1 MGGSKPQRPPQPAAC
16 TGRDA
21 RGWLPLRPVD
31 KCQSVSAA
39 PMFAHPPAY
48 CSIAASRGRASHRI
62 TRQMQPGTGGRTA
75 GPRPPRRNLLLVG
88 IRPGTPTGTDLGAIF
103 SLHLFSLVP
112 ILSGLLHVS
121 RCPVCGECPA
131 WSVEIPQLKQ
141 CPGGHARC
149 QPAVPVPARS
159 SLELERQSRPPLL
172 GRRKPPYAVTN
183 SSRGR
188 APGPQLP
195 VPCLITVLAPHS
207 PSATLRV
214 PVEPLSTSRRSRI
227 SSIIIFNVQPTQR
240 PQPLVHTKDAG
251 NKAAQH
257 SSAAKQS
264 QRIITRFVLT
274 RPSSKIKRSE
284 SPYPTTLPRPRHPPP
299 TTDR

>member
-1 MGGSKPQRPPQPAAC
+1 
-16 TGRDA
+16 
-21 RGWLPLRPVD
+21 LRPVD

-39 PMFAHPPAY
+39 LMFAHPPVY

-274 RPSSKIKRSE
+274 RPSSKIKRSD

>member
-1 MGGSKPQRPPQPAAC
+1 
-16 TGRDA
+16 
-21 RGWLPLRPVD
+21 
-31 KCQSVSAA
+31 
-39 PMFAHPPAY
+39 MFAHPPAY

-274 RPSSKIKRSE
+274 RPSSKIKRSD